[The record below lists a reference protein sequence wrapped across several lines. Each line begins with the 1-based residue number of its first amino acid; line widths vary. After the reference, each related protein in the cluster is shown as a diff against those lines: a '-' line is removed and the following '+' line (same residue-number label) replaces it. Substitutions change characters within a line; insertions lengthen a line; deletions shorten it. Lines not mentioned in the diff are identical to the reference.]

1 MKIDEKIFQKVFL
14 VLERIEKGPPFE
26 KEFNVHILNGKY
38 SKYYSINITGDFRV
52 IFDID
57 NQNNI
62 IYLIDIGT
70 HSQLYS

>member
-14 VLERIEKGPPFE
+14 VLERIEKWPPFE
-26 KEFNVHILNGKY
+26 KEFNVHILNWKY
-38 SKYYSINITGDFRV
+38 SKYYSINITWDFRV

-62 IYLIDIGT
+62 IYLIDIWT